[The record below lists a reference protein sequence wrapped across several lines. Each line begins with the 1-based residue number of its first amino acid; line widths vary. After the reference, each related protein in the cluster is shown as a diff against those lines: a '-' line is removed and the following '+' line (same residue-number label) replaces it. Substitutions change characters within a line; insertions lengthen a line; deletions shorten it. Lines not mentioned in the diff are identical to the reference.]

1 MPLSVHRS
9 AYFWEMAPSG
19 ARRWCAVA
27 SRPAACYILGMDL
40 RPYRT
45 IKRILEVLEEEEKS
59 RSYWEALAK
68 TARRQAAIFEDL
80 LNVDPAQPG
89 AELLRLRE
97 ENQKLASLVV
107 FTDGFT
113 AELKRWIAEQRGTLD
128 YLDRLATDPRRPT

>member
-1 MPLSVHRS
+1 
-9 AYFWEMAPSG
+9 
-19 ARRWCAVA
+19 
-27 SRPAACYILGMDL
+27 MDL